1 MIYLKKISKII
12 VILGLVVSL
21 SYIIYR
27 KIINYITLDEDSENV
42 FEPLK
47 THERIPDNFIMYVGI
62 ALIIISILG
71 IIITLH
77 TFSQKK
83 KKSPKKN
90 KKFEDIYS

>member
-1 MIYLKKISKII
+1 MKKVYKII
-12 VILGLVVSL
+12 LILGSVASL

-42 FEPLK
+42 FESLK
-47 THERIPDNFIMYVGI
+47 THDKIPDNLIMYVGI

-71 IIITLH
+71 NIITLH
-77 TFSQKK
+77 TFSRKK
-83 KKSPKKN
+83 KKSSKKN